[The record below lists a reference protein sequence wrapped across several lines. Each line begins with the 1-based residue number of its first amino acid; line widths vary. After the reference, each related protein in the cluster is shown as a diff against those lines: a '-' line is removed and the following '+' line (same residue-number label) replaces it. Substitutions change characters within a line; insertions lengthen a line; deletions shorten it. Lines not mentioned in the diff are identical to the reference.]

1 VQAGGYGGADC
12 GVTAAALLG
21 HSGQPARVA
30 AREVLAGYCRRHGLL
45 AVGGGGAGGGSGSS
59 KAAQAAALQPRSRSG
74 GGRTAAAATTEHHAY
89 EKMATSTS
97 KWGKMATK
105 SARQPWV
112 VTEKV
117 HGANFCISTDGAAV
131 WFAKRGAVLG
141 GEEDFFGFRSAAAV
155 PHRWSQPGVVEGG
168 EAGGAGGAGGGGGAG
183 GTGGASGLQA
193 QWEQSALYA
202 FQEAKRRVA
211 AGGVRGAGAG
221 FGFSDGCAATA
232 VLERLDIF

>member
-1 VQAGGYGGADC
+1 MAVPIAVSRPRRCSGTRGSLRESLRGRCRPGTAGGTGCWQWEGEGRVVA
-12 GVTAAALLG
+12 VVV
-21 HSGQPARVA
+21 AR
-30 AREVLAGYCRRHGLL
+30 RRRR
-45 AVGGGGAGGGSGSS
+45 
-59 KAAQAAALQPRSRSG
+59 LQPRSRSG

-183 GTGGASGLQA
+183 GAGGASGLQA
-193 QWEQSALYA
+193 QWEQSALHA